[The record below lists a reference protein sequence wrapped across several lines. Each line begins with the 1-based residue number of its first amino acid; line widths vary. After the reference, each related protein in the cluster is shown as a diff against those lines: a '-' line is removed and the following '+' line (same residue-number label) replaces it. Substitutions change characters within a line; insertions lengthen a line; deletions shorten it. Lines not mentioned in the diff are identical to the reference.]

1 MDLKI
6 LHTPVQ
12 MPGFVVFKKKK
23 KTETKTNHSKTWPRH
38 WLPLPCMHFLS
49 HFFFFR
55 IVCLWEVERFLRT
68 TGYLVTPFFI
78 LRFCIFFWGGGRG
91 PGAYVVMARSFLC
104 ETIAAQAIRWAENYK
119 LTITEWRSIFQKFNC
134 LMGDSIVW
142 IWRLSAH
149 RITT

>member
-12 MPGFVVFKKKK
+12 MPGFVVLKKKK
-23 KTETKTNHSKTWPRH
+23 NWDQDKSFQNLAKTLATFTMHAFFVTFLLFQNCVSLRGGKILKNHRIPSYTIF
-38 WLPLPCMHFLS
+38 HFAFLY
-49 HFFFFR
+49 FF
-55 IVCLWEVERFLRT
+55 L
-68 TGYLVTPFFI
+68 
-78 LRFCIFFWGGGRG
+78 GGGGG